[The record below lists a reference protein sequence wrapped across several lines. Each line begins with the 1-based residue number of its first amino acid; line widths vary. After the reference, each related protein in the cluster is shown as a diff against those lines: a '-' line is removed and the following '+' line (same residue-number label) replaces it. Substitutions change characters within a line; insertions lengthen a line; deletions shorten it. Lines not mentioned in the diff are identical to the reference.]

1 MQFTVRQIADLLK
14 AEVIGDETT
23 QISSLAELQNA
34 GSGDISFFSNK
45 KYESLLYASQAS
57 AILVPKD
64 FEPAQ
69 EITGSLLKVDD
80 SYSAFAQLLVV
91 AENHLMP
98 KKTGIE
104 NPSYIAESA
113 SIGEDCYI
121 GAFAYIGENVVIG
134 EGTQIYPNV
143 HVGDR
148 VKIGENCI
156 LYPGAQVM
164 YNCVLEDHV
173 TLHSGAIIGADGFGF
188 APQKD
193 GSYFRIPQIG
203 NVVLEDYVSV
213 GANATIDRAT
223 VSSTIIRRGVKLD
236 NLVHI
241 AHNCEVGENTVM
253 AAHVGI
259 AGSVKIGKNCMFG
272 GQAGLSGHI
281 TIADNNQIGPRS
293 ALMSD
298 VTTEK
303 NTFLGAP
310 GIDSKEFFRIY
321 ASTKKLPDL
330 LKRVQQLEKQFAD
343 SKK

>member
-1 MQFTVRQIADLLK
+1 MRFTVEQISELLG
-14 AEVIGDETT
+14 AEIVGDETAE
-23 QISSLAELQNA
+23 ISSLAELQNA
-34 GSGDISFFSNK
+34 STGDISFFSNK
-45 KYESLLYASQAS
+45 KYETLLYASQAT
-57 AILVPKD
+57 AVLVPKD
-64 FEPAQ
+64 FEPSADLNA
-69 EITGSLLKVDD
+69 TLLKVED
-80 SYSAFAQLLVV
+80 SYSAFAQLLMV
-91 AENHLMP
+91 AENHLRP

-104 NPSYIAESA
+104 NPSYIADSA
-113 SIGEDCYI
+113 NVGEDCYI
-121 GAFAYIGENVVIG
+121 GAFAYIGENVEIG

-143 HVGDR
+143 HIGDN
-148 VKIGENCI
+148 VKIGKECI
-156 LYPGAQVM
+156 LHPGSHVM
-164 YNCVLEDHV
+164 YNCVLGDHV

-203 NVVLEDYVSV
+203 NVVLEDYVSI

-223 VSSTIIRRGVKLD
+223 VSSTVIHKGVKLD

-259 AGSVKIGKNCMFG
+259 AGSVRIGKNCMFG

-281 TIADNNQIGPRS
+281 SIADNNQIGPRS

-303 NTFLGAP
+303 NSFLGAP

-330 LKRVQQLEKQFAD
+330 LKRVQKIEKQLSD
-343 SKK
+343 N